1 MEMSWSRWFRCESS
15 FELLL
20 VPKQPG
26 VFAIAEEVVEPS
38 NPGGR
43 RMLAVFAVDE
53 AEDLSRELSRM
64 YAAGSPWQQKL
75 NESSCFVR
83 YAVTSDEEKR
93 HAAANALRHW
103 LDSKRDVA
111 GQVFGG
117 AAISNPPAAA
127 EPQVAAA
134 QIAGAAAGSE
144 QAEDE
149 DDDESVVKTSAERA
163 VDRVAKGA
171 GYAGVFKTAGK

>member
-38 NPGGR
+38 SPGTR

-53 AEDLSRELSRM
+53 TEDLSRDLSRM
-64 YAAGSPWQQKL
+64 FAAGSPWHQKL
-75 NESSCFVR
+75 HESICFVR
-83 YAVTSDEEKR
+83 YAVTADKENR
-93 HAAANALRHW
+93 HAAAKALRHW

-117 AAISNPPAAA
+117 APLSAAGSVS
-127 EPQVAAA
+127 EPGAAAA
-134 QIAGAAAGSE
+134 QISNVAAGADDVE
-144 QAEDE
+144 EDE
-149 DDDESVVKTSAERA
+149 DENVVKTSAERA
-163 VDRVAKGA
+163 VDRVARGA
-171 GYAGVFKTAGK
+171 GYAGVFKTPGK